1 MWLSI
6 RLITPLQTRPCQA
19 AEERSQASA
28 SPHSSLE
35 VPKYERC
42 LAATRPRVFCQ
53 FFLMLESRLVQSQN
67 NEQES
72 LLGSNIDRTLD
83 RQHSPIMKDLTCQ
96 NASQSHMWD
105 LHTQYSTL
113 IPSTH
118 CLNLTQTNENL
129 NGEIVTREAEQHHR
143 ANPCD
148 NIFRQMHIKCRRGDE
163 KHGSKRTNETL

>member
-1 MWLSI
+1 
-6 RLITPLQTRPCQA
+6 
-19 AEERSQASA
+19 
-28 SPHSSLE
+28 
-35 VPKYERC
+35 
-42 LAATRPRVFCQ
+42 
-53 FFLMLESRLVQSQN
+53 MLESRLVQSQN

-163 KHGSKRTNETL
+163 KHGSKRTNETLWPVTDVPSAYNNTCLRASTALSHCLPQPGWGQS